1 MDAVLNWLWQGCV
14 VAVAS
19 FVMLHVLERA
29 SANLRCVVCWAAL
42 LLIVVLPVLPLQPTA
57 PSPEALSSTR
67 GDAIVS
73 LPDAWWTSSLGLFAV
88 WIAWASVWFVR
99 FVSAIVVLRRA
110 RARSRAFPSHVE
122 AVLPHWTRVRF
133 EGRGATVVLSDSV
146 TTAAVLGW
154 GAPMIAVT
162 PSLVGTLDA
171 GELDRVLIHE
181 WAHVQR
187 RDDIINLLQIV
198 IRIMIGW
205 HPAVWWIERRL
216 QVEREVAC
224 DEMTVAISGSPK
236 SYAQC
241 LMKLASLRGTGR
253 AMQAAPAVFTAS
265 GLRRRVAK
273 IVSPHPLI
281 APVWSRS
288 IAAAIVFTLFAMSVG
303 VGGLQLVEV
312 TAFGLPVVSTRTI
325 GTTLDRLA
333 PIAVPTRSRHLENKR
348 TPRQITG
355 SPRSTQRVSAE
366 APSRSPLP
374 KPEPDALLMSRPV
387 NAVDARRPA
396 AEAEDHDGGAGGSK
410 TPTVLPAPGLQPS
423 DPTVEQPRS
432 PWTAAADGGTALGR
446 KSKDA
451 AVATAGFFTRFAR
464 RVAGSF

>member
-19 FVMLHVLERA
+19 FVMLRALERA
-29 SANLRCVVCWAAL
+29 SANVRCVVCWAAL

-57 PSPEALSSTR
+57 PSPEALSLTR
-67 GDAIVS
+67 GDAMVS
-73 LPDAWWTSSLGLFAV
+73 LPDAWWTSRLVLFAA
-88 WIAWASVWFVR
+88 WIAWASVWLVR

-110 RARSRAFPSHVE
+110 RARSRAFPPHVE
-122 AVLPHWTRVRF
+122 ADLPHWRRVRL

-154 GAPMIAVT
+154 GAPVIAVA
-162 PSLVGTLDA
+162 PSLVKALDA

-187 RDDIINLLQIV
+187 RDDVINILQIV
-198 IRIMIGW
+198 VRIMIGW
-205 HPAVWWIERRL
+205 HPAVWWIDRRL

-236 SYAQC
+236 SYAEC
-241 LMKLASLRGTGR
+241 LVKLASLRGTGR
-253 AMQAAPAVFTAS
+253 VVQAAPAVFTAS
-265 GLRRRVAK
+265 GLRLRVTK

-288 IAAAIVFTLFAMSVG
+288 IAAAIVFTLCAMSVG
-303 VGGLQLVEV
+303 VGGLPLVEV
-312 TAFGLPVVSTRTI
+312 TAFGLPFVSTRTI

-333 PIAVPTRSRHLENKR
+333 PIAVPTRSRLLANKR
-348 TPRQITG
+348 PPRQITV
-355 SPRSTQRVSAE
+355 SARSAPRVSAQ
-366 APSRSPLP
+366 APSHSPLP

-387 NAVDARRPA
+387 NAVESRRSA
-396 AEAEDHDGGAGGSK
+396 GEAQDDDDGAGGSE
-410 TPTVLPAPGLQPS
+410 TPTALPPPGPQPS
-423 DPTVEQPRS
+423 DTTVEQFRS
-432 PWTAAADGGTALGR
+432 PGTAAAVGGTAVGR